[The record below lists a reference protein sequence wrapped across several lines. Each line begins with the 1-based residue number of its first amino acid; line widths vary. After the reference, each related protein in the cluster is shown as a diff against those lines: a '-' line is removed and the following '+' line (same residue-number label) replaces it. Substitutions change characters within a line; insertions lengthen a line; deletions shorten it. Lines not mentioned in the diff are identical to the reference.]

1 MKEKAMEDEHSP
13 PGPDE
18 QRGKAVGRIGGILER
33 TLSDTISATGLGQAK
48 ITEAE
53 KAVHVGYFFNG
64 KKEGCPLRGEERI
77 IVPTRK
83 DVALFDEAPE
93 MSSGLITEAAI
104 AKIRDPGCRFIF
116 GRRYDL
122 GRFKWAVRKS
132 ANILYIPSKIFTIW
146 RNHLSCCFS

>member
-1 MKEKAMEDEHSP
+1 MSP
-13 PGPDE
+13 SRP
-18 QRGKAVGRIGGILER
+18 KGILEG
-33 TLSDTISATGLGQAK
+33 TLSDTISAAGLRQAK

-53 KAVHVGYFFNG
+53 KAVHVGYFLNG
-64 KKEGCPLRGEERI
+64 KKEAPLPGEERI

-116 GRRYDL
+116 VNLPNVDVVGHIENE
-122 GRFKWAVRKS
+122 A
-132 ANILYIPSKIFTIW
+132 AILRAIAS
-146 RNHLSCCFS
+146 RG